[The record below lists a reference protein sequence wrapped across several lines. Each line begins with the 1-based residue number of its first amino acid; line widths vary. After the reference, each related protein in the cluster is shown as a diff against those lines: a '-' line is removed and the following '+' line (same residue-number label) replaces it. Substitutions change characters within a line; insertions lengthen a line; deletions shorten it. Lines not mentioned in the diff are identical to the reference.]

1 MASYFGGNDGFQMA
15 AGYPREREDGFSS
28 SLGNVTGA
36 NQEMMNAGL
45 QTAAEGFAKRE
56 EAKIMAKAY
65 RDAAKAQAR
74 ASGGGIGGSL
84 LSGAL
89 GLLNPFAGAA
99 AKSLFPSK

>member
-1 MASYFGGNDGFQMA
+1 MNGYFASDDSPMGGYG
-15 AGYPREREDGFSS
+15 REREDSFSV
-28 SLGNVTGA
+28 LGNVTGA
-36 NQEMMNAGL
+36 NQEMMTAGL
-45 QTAAEGFAKRE
+45 QTGAEGFAKRQ

-84 LSGAL
+84 LSGAI

-99 AKSLFPSK
+99 AKSLFPSKIG